1 MRIVTALS
9 LGLLSFSSLVTVSA
23 SNASAADKTSAESS
37 GVTSS
42 TSSNQSAPR
51 VLRVLRVSRDSDSRS
66 SEEGLGRDTA
76 IMLNDRQAIVVVPAK
91 LPAKGERAMVVALH
105 GGLGNAYQAYRNFGL
120 DEAARKYG
128 FIVVYM
134 SGTAAGHFGTSKLL
148 AWNAG
153 GGCCGLPFDNKVDD
167 AAYIA
172 GAIKRLSDLY
182 GVAPQRIYGIG
193 HSNGGMMTQRLMCE
207 TNLYAASISVAG
219 PLMLDVASCLPAK
232 QKRILD
238 IHGAKDQNV
247 PIEGGKGTK
256 GVSGVT
262 FTSEASTAAI
272 YKKSGA
278 QFTLLT
284 LSNAD
289 HKLDNIRDAL
299 KSSQKADLSEVMAKF
314 FGLIPASKKS
324 AP

>member
-76 IMLNDRQAIVVVPAK
+76 IMLNERQAITVVPAK

-105 GGLGNAYQAYRNFGL
+105 GGLGNAYQAYRSFGL

-134 SGTAAGHFGTSKLL
+134 SGTAAGHFGGSKLL
-148 AWNAG
+148 AWNGG
-153 GGCCGLPFDNKVDD
+153 GGCCGLPAANKVDD
-167 AAYIA
+167 VSYIT
-172 GAIKRLSDLY
+172 GAIKRLSDIY
-182 GVAPQRIYGIG
+182 GISPDRVYGIG
-193 HSNGGMMTQRLMCE
+193 HSNGGIMTQRLMCE
-207 TNLYAASISVAG
+207 AGLYAASISVAG
-219 PLMLDVASCLPAK
+219 PLMLDVASCPAAK

-238 IHGAKDQNV
+238 IHGAKDENV
-247 PIEGGKGTK
+247 PIAGGKGTK

-262 FTSEASTAAI
+262 FTSEASTEAI

-284 LSNAD
+284 LNNAD
-289 HKLDNIRDAL
+289 HKMDNIRDAL

-314 FGLIPASKKS
+314 FGLIPAPKKS
-324 AP
+324 TP